1 MKKPRAIKPKI
12 DMTIPLLDFKLDHKD
27 CFGREWEAGSPEC
40 SFCAAQSSCSV
51 VFAQANDITYKYPAL
66 DDVNMDTI
74 PFEKF
79 VPKLAGVTLDE
90 LIATITHITKGLVDP
105 DTITIY
111 TINKLR
117 QYGFKAANDGTISP
131 IGN

>member
-1 MKKPRAIKPKI
+1 
-12 DMTIPLLDFKLDHKD
+12 MTVPLLNYKLDPKD

-51 VFAQANDITYKYPAL
+51 VYAQENKITFKYPAL
-66 DDVNMDTI
+66 DDINMDTI

-79 VPKLAGVTLDE
+79 VPMLETVTFQE
-90 LIATITHITKGLVDP
+90 LIDTISHITKGLVDP

-111 TINKLR
+111 TINQLR
-117 QYGFKAANDGTISP
+117 KHGFKAANDGTISKF
-131 IGN
+131 GN